1 MIPIYRAKK
10 IDKDEYVMGFLS
22 DCWLMFSPNRELVRL
37 FIKNKDG
44 EFEIDNTTLAIHFP
58 EMILNNY
65 EIFASLQEDGKGG
78 DIFIT
83 ENDNTRDGD
92 DLWTREE
99 YGETTAFFSMHG
111 LNFTDWKIEDDR
123 YDSIY
128 SKRFTKKI
136 GIQQ

>member
-1 MIPIYRAKK
+1 MIPIYRAKN
-10 IDKDEYVMGFLS
+10 IDTNEYVEGWYT
-22 DCWLMFSPNRELVRL
+22 DPIIIEGELY
-37 FIKNKDG
+37 ISITNKSGTFRVDK
-44 EFEIDNTTLAIHFP
+44 TTIAIHFKD
-58 EMILNNY
+58 MIDAKGSK
-65 EIFASLQEDGKGG
+65 IFASLQEGGKGG

-92 DLWTREE
+92 DIWTREE
-99 YGETTAFFSMHG
+99 YGETTAIISMHG

>member
-10 IDKDEYVMGFLS
+10 IDSNEYVKGWYTDPLIIEG
-22 DCWLMFSPNRELVRL
+22 ELY
-37 FIKNKDG
+37 ISITNKSGTFRVDKTTIAMH
-44 EFEIDNTTLAIHFP
+44 FKDMIDAKGS
-58 EMILNNY
+58 

-83 ENDNTRDGD
+83 ENSNTRDGD

-99 YGETTAFFSMHG
+99 YGETTAIFSMHG